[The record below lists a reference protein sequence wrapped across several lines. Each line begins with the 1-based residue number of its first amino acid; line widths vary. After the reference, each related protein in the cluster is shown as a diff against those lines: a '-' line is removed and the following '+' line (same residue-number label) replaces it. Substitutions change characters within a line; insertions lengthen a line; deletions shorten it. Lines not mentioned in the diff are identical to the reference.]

1 MRKIFEKNETEALLL
16 VDAENAFNNL
26 NRKAAL
32 HNIKELCPPF
42 FKYLSN
48 TYQIPAKMIIND
60 QVRVDNILSEEGSTQ
75 GDVAAM
81 AMYAIGIRPLIDILH
96 QQTDTSKCQQVWYAD
111 DSSGAGKLTE
121 IRNWW
126 NILNATGPKF
136 GYQPNAKKTILIV
149 KNEENFQ
156 LAKEIFKDTE
166 VEITLSGERHLG
178 AVIGSKKFRE
188 EYITKKVCT
197 WIEDVKLLADIAKDE
212 PQLAYSA

>member
-1 MRKIFEKNETEALLL
+1 
-16 VDAENAFNNL
+16 
-26 NRKAAL
+26 
-32 HNIKELCPPF
+32 
-42 FKYLSN
+42 
-48 TYQIPAKMIIND
+48 MIIND

-96 QQTDTSKCQQVWYAD
+96 RKQTLLNAMWYAD

-156 LAKEIFKDTE
+156 TQQA
-166 VEITLSGERHLG
+166 
-178 AVIGSKKFRE
+178 
-188 EYITKKVCT
+188 
-197 WIEDVKLLADIAKDE
+197 
-212 PQLAYSA
+212 